1 MSKVYSIE
9 SKKAK
14 LMNEYCPF
22 DTQSFEISDNYSTYN
37 EVLNILREA
46 FKVVDITKIFSK

>member
-9 SKKAK
+9 NKKDK
-14 LMNEYCPF
+14 LVSEYCPF
-22 DTQSFEISDNYSTYN
+22 DTHNFEISDNYSTYS

-46 FKVVDITKIFSK
+46 FKVVDITKIFGK